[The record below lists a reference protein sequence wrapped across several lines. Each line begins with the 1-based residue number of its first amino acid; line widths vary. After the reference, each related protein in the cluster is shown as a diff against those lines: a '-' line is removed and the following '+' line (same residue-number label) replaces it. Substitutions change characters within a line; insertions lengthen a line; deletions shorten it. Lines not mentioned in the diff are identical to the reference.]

1 MSAERMM
8 VNAMQEQPILLL
20 PLFAIAYFVM
30 HVLKRVAGSLLASN
44 TLTVRLLK

>member
-20 PLFAIAYFVM
+20 PLFMLVC
-30 HVLKRVAGSLLASN
+30 VLKHFLRHAGNAFNAN
-44 TLTVRLLK
+44 TLPRRLPH

>member
-20 PLFAIAYFVM
+20 PLFMLVYLMKHFLGHAGNA
-30 HVLKRVAGSLLASN
+30 LVAN
-44 TLTVRLLK
+44 TFPHRLPQ

>member
-20 PLFAIAYFVM
+20 PLFMLVYLVKHFFKQVGQ
-30 HVLKRVAGSLLASN
+30 VLSAN
-44 TLTVRLLK
+44 TFTTRLPQ

>member
-20 PLFAIAYFVM
+20 PLFMIVYFLI
-30 HVLKRVAGSLLASN
+30 HLAKQALNSLFAHSGFG
-44 TLTVRLLK
+44 TKA

>member
-20 PLFAIAYFVM
+20 PLFAILYFVM
-30 HVLKRVAGSLLASN
+30 RLMKHMARSINNS
-44 TLTVRLLK
+44 LTVRLLR

>member
-20 PLFAIAYFVM
+20 PLFMIVYFLI
-30 HVLKRVAGSLLASN
+30 HLAKQALDSLFAHSGIRA
-44 TLTVRLLK
+44 RL

>member
-20 PLFAIAYFVM
+20 PLFAMVYFVI
-30 HVLKRVAGSLLASN
+30 HLLKKAASFLLPGN
-44 TLTVRLLK
+44 RLLQ